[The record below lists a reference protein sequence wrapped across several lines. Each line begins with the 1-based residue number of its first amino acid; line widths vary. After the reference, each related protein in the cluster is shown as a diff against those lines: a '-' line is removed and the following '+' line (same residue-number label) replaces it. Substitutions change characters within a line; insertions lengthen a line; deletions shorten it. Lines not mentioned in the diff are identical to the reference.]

1 MRKIIAMMIMVLGI
15 IALVAAI
22 AALVWNWL
30 SLPHWSVLTEGR
42 WTAYGI
48 HEWAFFMWE
57 LPLGLALLLGGF
69 LLWPSKVSRQIG
81 KVFGSIALIIALASL
96 VTLASLIYGV
106 LRNVLEPSPAPLTV
120 LEKLSFL
127 LKAIVELAPLMV
139 VTVLAVSAAWKL
151 LRTRIYNGRTTEV
164 KN

>member
-1 MRKIIAMMIMVLGI
+1 MHKIIAMVLMVLGI

-22 AALVWNWL
+22 AALVWNRL
-30 SLPHWSVLTEGR
+30 SLPHWSVQTEGR

-48 HEWAFFMWE
+48 HEWAFFVWE

-81 KVFGSIALIIALASL
+81 RVFGSIALIIALASL
-96 VTLASLIYGV
+96 VTLAGLFYGV
-106 LRNVLEPSPAPLTV
+106 LRNVLEPSPGPLTV
-120 LEKLSFL
+120 LETLSFL
-127 LKAIVELAPLMV
+127 LKAVVGLAPLLVM
-139 VTVLAVSAAWKL
+139 TVLAVGAAWKL
-151 LRTRIYNGRTTEV
+151 LQTRILYGRTTEV